1 MEKPP
6 ATKKPSKKPRAP
18 NRRPTQNFADIARI
32 LAVSDAPPWLPGFLE
47 WWSQGVRHD
56 ILVDEY
62 RPSKLKTVKRLLG
75 VEQAVALLQRELENP
90 SIRNMLEAARKPG
103 RIRVAIADL
112 KDLSARAEIARSS
125 TELVGKSGSTKRG
138 PGKPDVPD
146 VFNAKAICA
155 ARIFEAWRLLN
166 GREPGISNLRA
177 AEAAQAYWLAA
188 GGASNGAGDPRNG
201 WYDYFKV
208 VRDNEMSP
216 GLKRLIWRRDLEQ
229 CKRRG
234 RAPWYLGTQFPVSEG
249 EFRSP
254 IHQLLQKSLSGN
266 KKAERALREFEAF
279 ASRNMT
285 KQFEIVFV
293 DNEYTTAFAAAQPE
307 DKRV

>member
-6 ATKKPSKKPRAP
+6 ATKKSSKKPRAP
-18 NRRPTQNFADIARI
+18 NRRPTHNFADIARI
-32 LAVSDAPPWLPGFLE
+32 LAGSDAPPWLPGFLE

-62 RPSKLKTVKRLLG
+62 RPSKRKTVKRLLG
-75 VEQAVALLQRELENP
+75 VEQAVAVLQRELGNP
-90 SIRNMLEAARKPG
+90 SIRNLLEAAKTPR
-103 RIRVAIADL
+103 RIHVAITDL

-125 TELVGKSGSTKRG
+125 PELVGKSGRTKSG

-146 VFNAKAICA
+146 VFNAKALCA

-166 GREPGISNLRA
+166 GRAPGISNLKA

-188 GGASNGAGDPRNG
+188 GGASNGAGDPKNG

-216 GLKRLIWRRDLEQ
+216 GL
-229 CKRRG
+229 
-234 RAPWYLGTQFPVSEG
+234 
-249 EFRSP
+249 
-254 IHQLLQKSLSGN
+254 
-266 KKAERALREFEAF
+266 
-279 ASRNMT
+279 
-285 KQFEIVFV
+285 
-293 DNEYTTAFAAAQPE
+293 
-307 DKRV
+307 

>member
-166 GREPGISNLRA
+166 GRELLCVECLSLTRVLRPERKLLFPFA
-177 AEAAQAYWLAA
+177 FKDSAQVIWDGLAKPVHSGAGMLPRTRYWQDHFVPLHCT
-188 GGASNGAGDPRNG
+188 NGA
-201 WYDYFKV
+201 
-208 VRDNEMSP
+208 
-216 GLKRLIWRRDLEQ
+216 
-229 CKRRG
+229 
-234 RAPWYLGTQFPVSEG
+234 
-249 EFRSP
+249 
-254 IHQLLQKSLSGN
+254 LQKSLFLRN
-266 KKAERALREFEAF
+266 TRQIRAF
-279 ASRNMT
+279 
-285 KQFEIVFV
+285 
-293 DNEYTTAFAAAQPE
+293 
-307 DKRV
+307 

>member
-1 MEKPP
+1 MLRPNLRGIYKDWSDGK
-6 ATKKPSKKPRAP
+6 ATGDKETIKKAPSAQSASNAELCRYSA
-18 NRRPTQNFADIARI
+18 NTRRIRCAA
-32 LAVSDAPPWLPGFLE
+32 LAY
-47 WWSQGVRHD
+47 RHD

-75 VEQAVALLQRELENP
+75 VEQAVAVLQRELENP
-90 SIRNMLEAARKPG
+90 SIRNLLEAAKTPG
-103 RIRVAIADL
+103 RIRVAITDL

-125 TELVGKSGSTKRG
+125 TELVGKSGRTKSGR
-138 PGKPDVPD
+138 GKPDVPD
-146 VFNAKAICA
+146 VFNAKALCA

-166 GREPGISNLRA
+166 GRAPGISNLKA

-188 GGASNGAGDPRNG
+188 GGASNGAGDPKNG

-254 IHQLLQKSLSGN
+254 IPT
-266 KKAERALREFEAF
+266 E
-279 ASRNMT
+279 
-285 KQFEIVFV
+285 
-293 DNEYTTAFAAAQPE
+293 
-307 DKRV
+307 

>member
-1 MEKPP
+1 MERSP
-6 ATKKPSKKPRAP
+6 ATKKSSKKPRAP
-18 NRRPTQNFADIARI
+18 NRRPTQNFSDVARI
-32 LAVSDAPPWLPGFLE
+32 LAGSDAPPWLPGFLE

-62 RPSKLKTVKRLLG
+62 RPSKLKTVKRLLD
-75 VEQAVALLQRELENP
+75 VEHAVALLQRELENP
-90 SIRNMLEAARKPG
+90 SIRNLLEAAKTPE
-103 RIRVAIADL
+103 RIRVAITDL
-112 KDLSARAEIARSS
+112 KDLSDRAEIARSS
-125 TELVGKSGSTKRG
+125 PELVGKSGRTKRG

-155 ARIFEAWRLLN
+155 ARIFETWRLLN

-201 WYDYFKV
+201 WYDYFKL

-234 RAPWYLGTQFPVSEG
+234 RAPGYLGTLFPVSEG

-254 IHQLLQKSLSGN
+254 IP
-266 KKAERALREFEAF
+266 
-279 ASRNMT
+279 T
-285 KQFEIVFV
+285 K
-293 DNEYTTAFAAAQPE
+293 
-307 DKRV
+307 